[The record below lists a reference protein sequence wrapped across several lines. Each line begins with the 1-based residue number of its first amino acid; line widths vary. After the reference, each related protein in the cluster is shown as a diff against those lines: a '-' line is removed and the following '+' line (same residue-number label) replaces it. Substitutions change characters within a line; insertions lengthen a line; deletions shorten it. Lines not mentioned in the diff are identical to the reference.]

1 MIFLPEIYKI
11 DKHVIKDLISNVG
24 NQIIGSDISFLNCKA
39 LLYNQ
44 SIYRKKF
51 YKVEISTSFRFIYI

>member
-1 MIFLPEIYKI
+1 MNFLPEIYII
-11 DKHVIKDLISNVG
+11 DKHVIKDLTSDVG
-24 NQIIGSDISFLNCKA
+24 NQIIGSDISFLNCKD

-44 SIYRKKF
+44 SIYTKKF